1 MGKINW
7 RDVFNPWAK
16 IARLESA
23 LEYERA
29 LSDDYRERAYEAERN
44 AIGAAVEYFERRNHH
59 MLDHNRAVAQ
69 QMITLAELQP
79 RPVVLTQEM
88 REALGDLS

>member
-7 RDVFNPWAK
+7 RDVLNPWAK
-16 IARLESA
+16 IARLEAA

-44 AIGAAVEYFERRNHH
+44 AIGAAVEYFERRNRH
-59 MLDHNRAVAQ
+59 MLDHNRAMAQ
-69 QMITLAELQP
+69 HTVTLAELQP
-79 RPVVLTQEM
+79 RPIILTREM
-88 REALGDLS
+88 RDALGDLS

>member
-1 MGKINW
+1 MGRFNW
-7 RDVFNPWAK
+7 RDALNPWAK

-44 AIGAAVEYFERRNHH
+44 AIGAAVEYFERRNRH
-59 MLDHNRAVAQ
+59 MEQHNYAMAKHIV
-69 QMITLAELQP
+69 TLAELQP
-79 RPVVLTQEM
+79 RPSILTQEM
-88 REALGDLS
+88 REALGDLP